1 MHHKQVAWIIT
12 ISLGLLLL
20 LATAGLTQPKKQG
33 APATPKPTFT
43 MTGKIVNS
51 TSYGGFIVIR
61 IKPHEEYK
69 IVNENEKVLR
79 DFANKGEPVQIEGW
93 LRGAYFLTI
102 TKING
107 QDYPGPQ

>member
-1 MHHKQVAWIIT
+1 MKHKQVAGII
-12 ISLGLLLL
+12 IAGLSLLLL
-20 LATAGLTQPKKQG
+20 LATAGLAQPQKQG
-33 APATPKPTFT
+33 APAAPKPTFT
-43 MTGKIVNS
+43 MTGKIINS

-61 IKPHEEYK
+61 MKPHEEYK
-69 IVNENEKVLR
+69 IVNENEKILR
-79 DFANKGEPVQIEGW
+79 QYANKGEPVQIEGW

>member
-20 LATAGLTQPKKQG
+20 LATAGLTQPKEQG
-33 APATPKPTFT
+33 APAALKPVT

-79 DFANKGEPVQIEGW
+79 EFANKGEPVQIEGR

-102 TKING
+102 DKIKG
-107 QDYPGPQ
+107 QDYPGPK

>member
-1 MHHKQVAWIIT
+1 MQNKQVAWII
-12 ISLGLLLL
+12 SLGLGMLLL
-20 LATAGLTQPKKQG
+20 MAAAGWTQPKEQ
-33 APATPKPTFT
+33 APPTAPGTLT

-69 IVNENEKVLR
+69 ILNQNETVLR
-79 DFANKGEPVQIEGW
+79 EFAKTGEPVQIEGS

-102 TKING
+102 DKING
-107 QDYPGPQ
+107 KAYPGPK